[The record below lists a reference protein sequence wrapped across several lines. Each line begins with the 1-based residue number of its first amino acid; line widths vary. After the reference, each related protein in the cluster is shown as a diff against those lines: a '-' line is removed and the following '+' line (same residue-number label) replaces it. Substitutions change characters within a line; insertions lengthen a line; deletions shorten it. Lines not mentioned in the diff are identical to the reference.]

1 MKYAVL
7 PLLLCSVLGLST
19 PAGAVEPVAFTP
31 GEDRPAGDLTHHQLR
46 DRKAFTRPAATL
58 TADQMMRFRLGDSF
72 FRRLWVSAPAST
84 QAADGLGPLF
94 NSRSCQRCHVGDG
107 RGHLPDGTMG
117 SEAFFLRLSV
127 PPRTEDERQVLASG
141 RQAVIPD
148 PVYGTQLQ
156 TSSVQGHPAEG
167 KVEIDWT
174 EQRVRLADGDWVP
187 LRQPHYRIT
196 GLAYGPLD
204 PQVMVSPRVAPPMIG
219 LGLLEAVPEADL
231 LAHEDPDDR
240 DGDGISG
247 RANRVWDVAAGAVR
261 IGRFGW
267 KAGQPT
273 LDQQNQSAFNGD
285 IGLSTPLFPKASGD
299 CTAAQADCLTAPSGN
314 SPQYE
319 NLEAPHAVTDLVLF
333 YTRTL
338 SGPARDRAAA
348 TDPQVLRGKALF
360 TATGCAA
367 CHTPQQRTARA
378 GGDAGV
384 DPVVAGQTIWPYTDL
399 LLHDMGDG
407 LADGRPEGQ
416 ANGREWRTPPLW
428 GLGLTGV
435 VSPRAGYLHDGR
447 ARTVLEAI
455 LWHGGEAAAARDRVQ
470 ALPTA
475 DREALLA
482 FLKSL

>member
-1 MKYAVL
+1 MKHPV
-7 PLLLCSVLGLST
+7 LLLLLVSLSALSS
-19 PAGAVEPVAFTP
+19 PAGALEAAAFTP
-31 GEDRPAGDLTHHQLR
+31 GEDRPAGALTHHQPR
-46 DRKAFTRPAATL
+46 DQKAFTRPAATL
-58 TADQMMRFRLGDSF
+58 TADQAMRFRLGDSF

-94 NSRSCQRCHVGDG
+94 NARSCQRCHVGDG
-107 RGHLPDGTMG
+107 RGHLPDGTVG
-117 SEAFFLRLSV
+117 SDSFFLRLSV
-127 PPRTEDERQVLASG
+127 PPRTEEDRQALASG

-156 TSSVQGHPAEG
+156 TASVQGHPAEG
-167 KVEIDWT
+167 QVQIDWT
-174 EQRVRLADGDWVP
+174 ERQVRLADGQWVS
-187 LRQPHYRIT
+187 LRQPHYRIL

-204 PQVMVSPRVAPPMIG
+204 PQAMISPRVAPPMIG

-231 LAHEDPDDR
+231 LTREDPEDR

-247 RANRVWDVAAGAVR
+247 RANRVWDHAAGAVR
-261 IGRFGW
+261 LGRFGW

-299 CTAAQADCLTAPSGN
+299 CTAAQADCLAAPSGN
-314 SPQYE
+314 SPQYDT
-319 NLEAPHAVTDLVLF
+319 LEVPQTVTDLVLF

-338 SGPARDRAAA
+338 SGPARNRADA

-360 TATGCAA
+360 RASGCAA
-367 CHTPQQRTARA
+367 CHTPQQRTATT
-378 GGDAGV
+378 GV

-399 LLHDMGDG
+399 LLHDMGEG
-407 LADGRPEGQ
+407 LADDRPEGL
-416 ANGREWRTPPLW
+416 ADGREWRTPPLW
-428 GLGLTGV
+428 GLGLTEV

-455 LWHGGEAAAARDRVQ
+455 LWHGGEASAARARVQ
-470 ALPTA
+470 ALSAA
-475 DREALLA
+475 DRAALLA